1 MTASTPQNLKQD
13 RIARTSQH
21 MASITMLMLI
31 GMLALNVFS
40 WIFPETFTSLAE
52 FTKSATSLG
61 IDPASLPHWQLVGV
75 MVITSIPLLAL
86 AYGLF
91 QLRALFQRYA
101 QGEYFSPLAAIHLG
115 RVGYSVAWWVLL
127 GVLCQPL
134 SSAWLTMLRPVG
146 HRLLNVTFGSNEVV
160 CLFMAASITV
170 IARIL
175 QRASEVDAENRQF
188 V

>member
-1 MTASTPQNLKQD
+1 MTAPKQQNLKQD

-21 MASITMLMLI
+21 MAGITMLLLV
-31 GMLALNVFS
+31 GMLVLNIVC
-40 WIFPETFTSLAE
+40 WIFPETFTSLAD

-61 IDPASLPHWQLVGV
+61 VDPASLPHWQLAGV

-86 AYGLF
+86 AYGLY

-134 SSAWLTMLRPVG
+134 SSAWLTMMRPAG
-146 HRLLNVTFGSNEVV
+146 HRLLTVGFGSNEVV